1 MHVDLLSILKKIVKK
16 VYWNSK
22 WYQGVRISITS
33 NVSIKSEFEAP
44 CQIHSDVV
52 YRGRMGMGS
61 YIACGSILSADIGR
75 FTSIG
80 AFVRSTAGRH
90 PYQSPF
96 ATTSPCFFH
105 SIRSTTNAVLL
116 MQKQLLRNLPMPINC
131 AESM

>member
-61 YIACGSILSADIGR
+61 YIACGSILSADIGDLLLLVLLCAVLLEDIHINLR
-75 FTSIG
+75 LQRLHH
-80 AFVRSTAGRH
+80 V
-90 PYQSPF
+90 
-96 ATTSPCFFH
+96 FFH

-116 MQKQLLRNLPMPINC
+116 MQKTTF
-131 AESM
+131 

>member
-80 AFVRSTAGRH
+80 AFVRSTAGRIIR
-90 PYQSPF
+90 F
-96 ATTSPCFFH
+96 IRRCCAT
-105 SIRSTTNAVLL
+105 
-116 MQKQLLRNLPMPINC
+116 
-131 AESM
+131 

>member
-90 PYQSPF
+90 
-96 ATTSPCFFH
+96 FH

-116 MQKQLLRNLPMPINC
+116 MQKNNFLRNLPMPINC